1 MRMVHVNAQC
11 ITFIDIIVGVRAN
24 RHRHSLEIVPVGKVT
39 MKFNGTSKGSGNR
52 ALRPGK
58 CKREP
63 FPLSKQGLEFD
74 GMQRKAS
81 Y

>member
-1 MRMVHVNAQC
+1 MSMLNASL
-11 ITFIDIIVGVRAN
+11 IDIIVGGRAN
-24 RHRHSLEIVPVGKVT
+24 RHRHSLEVVHVGKLT

-63 FPLSKQGLEFD
+63 FPLSKQGLQFD
-74 GMQRKAS
+74 GMPRKAS